1 MGDKLFKTRAS
12 RSITAVLAIIGF
24 ISVLSMG
31 FLLVANP
38 NSLGSMAELVMLVKQ
53 DSLYPLKTEPAVQG
67 AMAGLVASLG
77 DPYSQYLNPKEFE
90 EMNIRVQGT
99 FGGIGVVVGADED
112 GKIKVISPIKG
123 TPAERAGLKTG
134 DIIFA
139 VNGESTR
146 NLSTDKVV
154 EMMRGEP
161 GTELRLVVLRGQEE
175 KSFRIIRQI
184 INVPSVEWKMLE
196 TTPAAGYIRLN
207 QFNSHSDREMSEA
220 LKAISE
226 HKAQSIVLDLRDN
239 PGGDLNVAVNIAD
252 MFMEDG
258 AIVIIQD
265 AKGNKR
271 TYEAKPGSVKLP
283 MVVLINEGSASAS
296 EILSGALKD
305 HRLAQLVGEK
315 SFGKG
320 LVQTIFP
327 LRGGDALKLTTD
339 KYLTP
344 AGTDINKIG
353 IQPDFVVKDTTEG
366 KDLQLNRALELL
378 SKTSM

>member
-1 MGDKLFKTRAS
+1 MFKTRAA
-12 RSITAVLAIIGF
+12 RSITAVLAIIGL
-24 ISVLSMG
+24 ITVLGAG
-31 FLLVANP
+31 FLIIANP
-38 NSLGSMAELVMLVKQ
+38 SSLGSMAELVMLVKT
-53 DSLYPLKTEPAVQG
+53 DSLYPLKTESAVQG

-99 FGGIGVVVGADED
+99 FGGIGIVVGADED

-123 TPAERAGLKTG
+123 TPAERAGIKTG

-175 KSFRIIRQI
+175 KSFRLIREI
-184 INVPSVEWKMLE
+184 INIPSVEWKMLDQA
-196 TTPAAGYIRLN
+196 PSIGYIRLN
-207 QFNSHSDREMSEA
+207 QFSSHSDQEMSEA
-220 LKAISE
+220 LKEISKN
-226 HKAQSIVLDLRDN
+226 KAQGLVLDLRDN

-252 MFMEDG
+252 MFMEEGD
-258 AIVIIQD
+258 IVIIENAQGD
-265 AKGNKR
+265 QR
-271 TYEAKPGSVKLP
+271 TFEAKPGSVTLP
-283 MVVLINEGSASAS
+283 MVVLINEGSASAT

-315 SFGKG
+315 TFGKG

-344 AGTDINKIG
+344 SGTDINKIG
-353 IQPDFVVKDTTEG
+353 IQPDLVVKATAEDQ
-366 KDLQLNRALELL
+366 DVQLDRALELL
-378 SKTSM
+378 KKQAM